1 MLARRTY
8 RFRLEPTASQL
19 AVFYRFAG
27 ARRFVYNWALAR
39 RQAFYREHGHGISQ
53 AQLSA
58 ELTALKHTPG
68 YEWLAEIDSQALQQA
83 LADLDRAFKNFFEK
97 RARYPKFK
105 SRKKREY
112 AFRIPQR
119 IQLVG
124 DAVYVPKVGWVK
136 VRLHRAVVGETK
148 SATFKQDVSGH
159 WYVTLVAEFERPDA
173 PTEMPDP
180 AQTIGIDL
188 GLKDFAVTS
197 DGEHVAAPKFYRTA
211 ERRLRRAQ
219 RTLARRQKGSGRR
232 ARARRRVAALHARI
246 AAQRR
251 DFQHKLSQKLVRG
264 HEGICVETLSV
275 KGLARTKLA
284 KSVHDAGWG
293 EFLRMLEYKR
303 QWQGKPFQRVGRE
316 FPSTQLCHD
325 CGARNRSLTL
335 ADREWTC
342 PACGVIQD
350 RDLNAALNIR
360 DQGLHLL
367 NQRLAGGC
375 PESLNACREQVR
387 LHNGSAA

>member
-148 SATFKQDVSGH
+148 SASNVAVAH
-159 WYVTLVAEFERPDA
+159 TLCRQCQYFE
-173 PTEMPDP
+173 
-180 AQTIGIDL
+180 
-188 GLKDFAVTS
+188 
-197 DGEHVAAPKFYRTA
+197 
-211 ERRLRRAQ
+211 
-219 RTLARRQKGSGRR
+219 
-232 ARARRRVAALHARI
+232 
-246 AAQRR
+246 
-251 DFQHKLSQKLVRG
+251 LS
-264 HEGICVETLSV
+264 
-275 KGLARTKLA
+275 
-284 KSVHDAGWG
+284 
-293 EFLRMLEYKR
+293 
-303 QWQGKPFQRVGRE
+303 
-316 FPSTQLCHD
+316 
-325 CGARNRSLTL
+325 
-335 ADREWTC
+335 
-342 PACGVIQD
+342 
-350 RDLNAALNIR
+350 
-360 DQGLHLL
+360 
-367 NQRLAGGC
+367 
-375 PESLNACREQVR
+375 
-387 LHNGSAA
+387 